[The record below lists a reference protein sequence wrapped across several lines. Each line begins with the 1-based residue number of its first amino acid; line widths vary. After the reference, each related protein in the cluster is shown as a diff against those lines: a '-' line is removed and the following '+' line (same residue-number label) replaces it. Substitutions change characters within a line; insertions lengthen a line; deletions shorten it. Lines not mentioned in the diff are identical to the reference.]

1 MAENI
6 LSDAEVSRLRDLEH
20 KEASGGYTP
29 VEKEELALL
38 REKRDGI
45 VHEEVAAEEAPTGE
59 ETHNLTEDELPN
71 DGPHGA
77 PEVGEAPVGTG
88 HAPLEGEGNVPMG
101 APDAPLTPG
110 TEESGKDVE

>member
-6 LSDAEVSRLRDLEH
+6 LSEAEVSRLRDLEH

-45 VHEEVAAEEAPTGE
+45 VHEEVAEEEIPTGE
-59 ETHNLTEDELPN
+59 ETHTLTEDELPAG
-71 DGPHGA
+71 GPHGA
-77 PEVGEAPVGTG
+77 PEVGEVPEGTG
-88 HAPLEGEGNVPMG
+88 HAPVLEGEGSVPMG
-101 APDAPLTPG
+101 APADLTPG
-110 TEESGKDVE
+110 TEESGKGVE